1 VEPKD
6 YYVMKINRFEE
17 LEVWQLSRTLV
28 KEIYK
33 VTNEGQFKKDFALRD
48 QIRRAGLSVMSNI
61 AEGFERKTKNELI
74 QFLFISKG
82 SSGEVR
88 SQLYVS
94 FDLKYLTDKQF
105 SALFELA
112 EKVSRS
118 ISGFIKYLNSTKNH

>member
-1 VEPKD
+1 
-6 YYVMKINRFEE
+6 MKINRFEE

-48 QIRRAGLSVMSNI
+48 QIRRAGLSVISNI

-88 SQLYVS
+88 SQLYVAV
-94 FDLKYLTDKQF
+94 DLKYIADGQF
-105 SALFELA
+105 NELFNLSER
-112 EKVSRS
+112 VSRT
-118 ISGFIKYLNSTKNH
+118 ISGFIKYLYSLKSK

>member
-1 VEPKD
+1 
-6 YYVMKINRFEE
+6 MKINRFEE
-17 LEVWQLSRTLV
+17 LEVWQFSRTLI

-48 QIRRAGLSVMSNI
+48 QMRRAAISIMSNI

-94 FDLKYLTDKQF
+94 LDLDYLTNKQF
-105 SALFELA
+105 SELFELA
-112 EKVSRS
+112 EKVTRS
-118 ISGFIKYLNSTKNH
+118 LSGFIKYLYSTKNN

>member
-1 VEPKD
+1 
-6 YYVMKINRFEE
+6 MKINRFEE

-48 QIRRAGLSVMSNI
+48 QIRRAGLSVISNI

-88 SQLYVS
+88 SQLYAAS
-94 FDLKYLTDKQF
+94 DLKYISDEQF
-105 SALFELA
+105 KELFNLSES
-112 EKVSRS
+112 VSRT
-118 ISGFIKYLNSTKNH
+118 ISAFIKYLYSIRSP

>member
-1 VEPKD
+1 
-6 YYVMKINRFEE
+6 MKINRFEE

-61 AEGFERKTKNELI
+61 AEGFERKMKNELI

-88 SQLYVS
+88 SQLYAAS
-94 FDLKYLTDKQF
+94 DLKYISDEQF
-105 SALFELA
+105 KELFNLSES
-112 EKVSRS
+112 VSRT
-118 ISGFIKYLNSTKNH
+118 ISAFIKYLYSIRSP

>member
-1 VEPKD
+1 
-6 YYVMKINRFEE
+6 MKINRFEE

-33 VTNEGQFKKDFALRD
+33 VTNEGQFKKDFVLRD

-61 AEGFERKTKNELI
+61 AEGFERKTRNELI

-88 SQLYVS
+88 SQLYIAV
-94 FDLKYLTDKQF
+94 DLKYIADVQF
-105 SALFELA
+105 KELFKLSET
-112 EKVSRS
+112 VSRT
-118 ISGFIKYLNSTKNH
+118 ISGFIKYLYSLQSK

>member
-1 VEPKD
+1 
-6 YYVMKINRFEE
+6 MKINRFEE
-17 LEVWQLSRTLV
+17 LEVWQFSRTLI

-48 QIRRAGLSVMSNI
+48 QMRRASISIMSNI

-74 QFLFISKG
+74 HFLFISKG

-94 FDLKYLTDKQF
+94 LDLDYLTNKQF
-105 SALFELA
+105 SELFELA
-112 EKVSRS
+112 EKVTRS
-118 ISGFIKYLNSTKNH
+118 LSGFIKYLNSTKNN

>member
-1 VEPKD
+1 
-6 YYVMKINRFEE
+6 MKINRFEE

-88 SQLYVS
+88 NQLYAAS
-94 FDLKYLTDKQF
+94 DLKYISDEQF
-105 SALFELA
+105 KELFNLSES
-112 EKVSRS
+112 VSRT
-118 ISGFIKYLNSTKNH
+118 ISAFIKYLYSIRSP

>member
-1 VEPKD
+1 
-6 YYVMKINRFEE
+6 MKINRFEE
-17 LEVWQLSRTLV
+17 LEVWQLSRNLV

-48 QIRRAGLSVMSNI
+48 QIRRAALSVMSNI

-88 SQLYVS
+88 SQLYAAS
-94 FDLKYLTDKQF
+94 DLKYISDEQF
-105 SALFELA
+105 KDFFNLSES
-112 EKVSRS
+112 VSRT
-118 ISGFIKYLNSTKNH
+118 ISAFIKYLYTIR